1 MKKIAVCVLLIVFL
15 PMLAVAAQV
24 FGSLKYEDRS
34 VGQGV
39 DLKIQ
44 CVGEKEV
51 WAKTDAYGSY
61 SAYLPRPK
69 KCGLQV
75 SFGKQWTDVYDIY
88 PDETDPVRYDFEL
101 VKRDNGTLFLRR
113 K

>member
-1 MKKIAVCVLLIVFL
+1 MKKIAACLLVVLFL
-15 PMLAVAAQV
+15 PVFAFAAQV

-34 VGQGV
+34 VGEGV
-39 DLKIQ
+39 NLKVQ
-44 CVGEKEV
+44 CEGQKEV

-61 SAYLPRPK
+61 SVYLPQPK

-75 SFGKQWTDVYDIY
+75 SFRNQWTDVFVIY

-101 VKRDNGTLFLRR
+101 VRHDNGTLFLRR